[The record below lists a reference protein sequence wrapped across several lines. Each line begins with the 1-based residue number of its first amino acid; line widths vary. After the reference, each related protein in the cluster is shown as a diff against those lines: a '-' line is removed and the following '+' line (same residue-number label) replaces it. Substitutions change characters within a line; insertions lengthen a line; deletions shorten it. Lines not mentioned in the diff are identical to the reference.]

1 MKNIDFD
8 FVIGKTV
15 LIFSIY
21 CFIYLIDFIIKEM
34 VKKKYTDYLLSNPSD
49 SEKLVNKIKVR
60 IFLTVFI
67 LSFSIPIFFLFIVET
82 SVNYSWLAW
91 LVLLLTGFNATY
103 TGMKKAR
110 INLLFEK
117 YVKEMVEYSEDF
129 MESHN
134 TQKGKIIKL
143 ILKAEEAKTKL
154 YSIQKHIKEGP
165 LF

>member
-21 CFIYLIDFIIKEM
+21 CLIHLIDFIIKEM
-34 VKKKYTDYLLSNPSD
+34 VKTRYTDYLLSNPSD
-49 SEKLVNKIKVR
+49 SEKLVNKIKVT
-60 IFLTVFI
+60 IFLNVFI
-67 LSFSIPIFFLFIVET
+67 FSFSIPIFLFIGET

-91 LVLLLTGFNATY
+91 LVVLLTGFNATY